1 MLKGMVS
8 LVTGGA
14 SGLGKATVDRLVKN
28 GGKVVILDI
37 QATRAQEVAKRLG
50 DNVIVSAGCITKEDD
65 VRKALDIV
73 REKFGRLD
81 TLVNCAGHTETHQV
95 YNFHKDK
102 ECSLEGFIKCV
113 NVNTVGTFNVIR
125 LAAGLIGKNKPND
138 DGQRGVIINTAATI
152 AYEGDIGQAPYA
164 ASSAAIIGMTLP
176 IARDLASQGIRVMTI
191 APGIFE
197 TPLISYIPEKMTDF
211 LKRMSPFP
219 TRFGKPE
226 EFAHLVTSIV
236 ENPMLNGEVIRL
248 DGAQRWF
255 PL

>member
-14 SGLGKATVDRLVKN
+14 SGLGKATVERLVKN

-37 QATRAQEVAKRLG
+37 QGTRVQQVAKQLG
-50 DNVIVSAGCITKEDD
+50 DNVVACTGCVTSEAD
-65 VRKALDIV
+65 VKKALDIV
-73 REKFGRLD
+73 KDKFSRLD
-81 TLVNCAGHTETHQV
+81 NLVNCAGQSNTHQI
-95 YNFHKDK
+95 YNFLTDK
-102 ECSLEGFIKCV
+102 HCDLEHFSKCI
-113 NVNTVGTFNVIR
+113 NINTVGTFNTIR
-125 LAAGLIGKNKPND
+125 LAAGLMGKNEADK
-138 DGQRGVIINTAATI
+138 DGQRGVIVNTASTI
-152 AYEGDIGQAPYA
+152 AYEGDIGQAAYA

-176 IARDLASQGIRVMTI
+176 IARDLASKGIRVVTV

-197 TPLISYIPEKMTDF
+197 TPLITYLPEKMIEF
-211 LKRMSPFP
+211 IKRMTPFP
-219 TRFGKPE
+219 SRLGKPE

>member
-14 SGLGKATVDRLVKN
+14 SGLGKATVERFVKH
-28 GGKVVILDI
+28 GGNVVILDL

-50 DNVIVSAGCITKEDD
+50 DNVLVSPGSVASEKD
-65 VRKALDIV
+65 VKNALDLAK
-73 REKFGRLD
+73 EKFGRLD
-81 TLVNCAGHTETHQV
+81 ILVNCAGHAETHQV
-95 YNFHKDK
+95 YNFYKDQ
-102 ECSLEGFIKCV
+102 ECSIDGFKKCV
-113 NVNTVGTFNVIR
+113 DVNVIGTFNTIR
-125 LAAGLIGKNKPND
+125 LASGLLGQNEPDAN
-138 DGQRGVIINTAATI
+138 GQRGVIINTASTI
-152 AYEGDIGQAPYA
+152 AYEGDIGQAAYA
-164 ASSAAIIGMTLP
+164 ASTAAVIGMTLP
-176 IARDLASQGIRVMTI
+176 VARDLASRGIRVMTI

-197 TPLISYIPEKMTDF
+197 TPLVAYLPEKMLEF

-219 TRFGKPE
+219 SRLGKPE

-248 DGAQRWF
+248 DGARRWF